1 MNAMGGNGISM
12 SFSELYNALQTGVVD
27 GAENNPPTYVTHNHY
42 QLIKYFSLT
51 EHLIIP
57 EILVFSRKGWEGLSK
72 DDQALIKKF
81 AREAQ
86 IEERELWDKMVQEA
100 LMKLK
105 EAGVTI
111 VADVDKPAFQASV
124 KPVYDKYGAKHAEL
138 IKRIEAVE

>member
-1 MNAMGGNGISM
+1 M
-12 SFSELYNALQTGVVD
+12 
-27 GAENNPPTYVTHNHY
+27 THNHY
-42 QLIKYFSLT
+42 QLLKYFSMT

-57 EILVFSRKGWEGLSK
+57 EILVFSRKAWEGLSK

-124 KPVYDKYGAKHAEL
+124 KPVYEKYGAKYGEL